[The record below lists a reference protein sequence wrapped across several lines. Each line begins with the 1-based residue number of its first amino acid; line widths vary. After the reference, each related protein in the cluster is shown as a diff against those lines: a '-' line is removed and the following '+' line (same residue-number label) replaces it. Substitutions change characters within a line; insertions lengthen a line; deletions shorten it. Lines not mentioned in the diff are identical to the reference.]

1 MWNRTSEPGT
11 KLCFLLKF
19 GLFRKINMKHSS
31 FLIQFELKFF
41 IKVDYLVENFV
52 SFQNLLSE
60 LLCDNYIMFYCT
72 KRKNRF
78 FMRYG
83 RVVSGLPIY
92 SPVEI
97 RFNLEVIATVEFL
110 ALTCLLGP
118 SDEHIKSLQLLDTG
132 KVVNLHNFKMAAVH
146 SRRVKIRN
154 ILSIVEPWKFEGM

>member
-1 MWNRTSEPGT
+1 MWNRTSELGT

-19 GLFRKINMKHSS
+19 GLFRKINMKHSG
-31 FLIQFELKFF
+31 FLIQFELNFF
-41 IKVDYLVENFV
+41 IKVDYLVEKFM

-60 LLCDNYIMFYCT
+60 LLCDNYKMCYCT

-97 RFNLEVIATVEFL
+97 RFNLEVIVREGFL

-132 KVVNLHNFKMAAVH
+132 NLAKKFFENWKKWQI
-146 SRRVKIRN
+146 RTLWRVYRSLSQACLN
-154 ILSIVEPWKFEGM
+154 I

>member
-31 FLIQFELKFF
+31 FLIQFELNFF

-60 LLCDNYIMFYCT
+60 LLCDNYKMFYCT